1 MRNTVNKNMTLSGLQ
16 LSALLKMGLAMVHAD
31 GKVTDEETKALSM
44 ELLKF
49 GVAPNELPHLLSNAT
64 SMSAEHSLIIV
75 AGLDAEQKKYA
86 TGYLAMLMACD
97 GIDDSEIKLWR
108 MISTLCGFP
117 TMTIEEAINFWEN
130 N

>member
-1 MRNTVNKNMTLSGLQ
+1 MTLSGLQ
-16 LSALLKMGLAMVHAD
+16 LSALLKMGLAMVEAD
-31 GKVTDEETKALSM
+31 GKVTDEEKTALSIEM
-44 ELLKF
+44 FKF
-49 GVAPNELPHLLSNAT
+49 GVSPDQLPQLLSAAT
-64 SMSAEHSLIIV
+64 SMSAEHSLVIV
-75 AGLDAEQKKYA
+75 AGFDSEQKKYA